1 MSHLF
6 SPLQRSILS
15 AFPRNCTSFL
25 ALFFVAPV
33 IRISDDD
40 HLPRKCFAHI
50 RHSLLDLESLT
61 FDFER
66 LDVEIFIVLIYT
78 IMISAHVTICAYYLL
93 RLLMAI
99 VEGSSTPSL
108 DNNTILDESRGPDLY
123 AD

>member
-6 SPLQRSILS
+6 LPASYHHFQEIAPV
-15 AFPRNCTSFL
+15 FL
-25 ALFFVAPV
+25 TLFFIAPV

-61 FDFER
+61 FEFER
-66 LDVEIFIVLIYT
+66 LDVEIFRVLIYT

-93 RLLMAI
+93 RVLMLP

-108 DNNTILDESRGPDLY
+108 DNNKILDESRGPDLY
-123 AD
+123 ADQGR

>member
-1 MSHLF
+1 MHF
-6 SPLQRSILS
+6 QEIAPV
-15 AFPRNCTSFL
+15 FFT
-25 ALFFVAPV
+25 LFFVAPV

-66 LDVEIFIVLIYT
+66 LYVEIFRVLIYT

-108 DNNTILDESRGPDLY
+108 DNNKILDESRGPDLY